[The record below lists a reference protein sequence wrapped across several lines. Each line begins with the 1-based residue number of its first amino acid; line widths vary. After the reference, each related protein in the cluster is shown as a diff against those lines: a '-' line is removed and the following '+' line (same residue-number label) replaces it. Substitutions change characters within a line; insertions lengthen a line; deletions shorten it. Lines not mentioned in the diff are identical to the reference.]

1 MFVGPHRISYT
12 SFLVYSLDL
21 PIQVTIAFLDI
32 VVLCQLVPC
41 IRLIIK
47 FLFVEPQFRYV
58 FLSPPLTEVSLDSRY
73 RVHRQQVPR
82 GNYTLDVQHARRT
95 IKAPIVDGS
104 IVFIYSHHS
113 SFSTFYTCRVADGS

>member
-1 MFVGPHRISYT
+1 MFVGPHGISYT

-21 PIQVTIAFLDI
+21 PVQVTIAFSDF
-32 VVLCQLVPC
+32 VVSCQLVPC
-41 IRLIIK
+41 TRLIIK

-95 IKAPIVDGS
+95 RKTEDYSSVSFLNILFLICSVICLSISGLAIK
-104 IVFIYSHHS
+104 
-113 SFSTFYTCRVADGS
+113 